1 MDARTTKALISMA
14 TVFVTGGA
22 VGAFVGYVEGK
33 RKGRKDAWIE
43 AEAELEQ
50 QEDRLKRLYKVGQ
63 YSEPWMTGPV
73 VFPTEAS
80 GFPEIP
86 LGVTTSVTEDEEGI
100 SIEGQID
107 PEAFAA
113 LKAHIEA
120 QGYANLD
127 EARADL
133 EPEQTLFDRFGNDD
147 IAEVTPNMEDPEP
160 YIISEDEFNHD
171 MENYTKISLLWYAG
185 DRVLSDELERAVDDA
200 ETTVGLNN
208 MNYFSPENTTL
219 HIRNNRLAADFE
231 VALELGSYRE
241 TILGEEAPAMER
253 RGRRKLPKDD

>member
-22 VGAFVGYVEGK
+22 IGAFVGFVEGK
-33 RKGRKDAWIE
+33 RKGRKEAWLDADV
-43 AEAELEQ
+43 ELEN

-73 VFPTEAS
+73 VFPTDKSAT
-80 GFPEIP
+80 PEIP
-86 LGVTTSVTEDEEGI
+86 LGVTLSEPVV
-100 SIEGQID
+100 ID
-107 PEAFAA
+107 PQALAA
-113 LKAHIEA
+113 LKEHIEA

-133 EPEQTLFDRFGNDD
+133 EPEQTLFDRFKNDD
-147 IAEVTPNMEDPEP
+147 VEVTPNMDDPEP

-171 MENYTKISLLWYAG
+171 MENYTKISLMWYAG

-200 ETTVGLNN
+200 ETTVGFNNLN
-208 MNYFSPENTTL
+208 FLGGERTTI
-219 HIRNNRLAADFE
+219 HVRNNRLQADFE
-231 VALELGSYRE
+231 VALEPGSYRE
-241 TILGEEAPAMER
+241 TILGEEAPVMER
-253 RGRRKLPKDD
+253 RGRKRSPKDD